1 MNDLAV
7 AAHDATQLVA
17 LWSRLANK
25 IFTFSKSE
33 PNEALTSIFTF
44 HKRTYIRPIRS
55 VELAG
60 ILIAPHESEG
70 GLRLEAQRKQNAK
83 TSVNTL
89 DEELL
94 RKKKQQL
101 QTVVKAKVFSVNY
114 SVFGNN
120 DRLVIVGPCWA
131 EEAGV
136 AVV

>member
-1 MNDLAV
+1 M
-7 AAHDATQLVA
+7 
-17 LWSRLANK
+17 SRTKHLLRYLHFINVWW
-25 IFTFSKSE
+25 
-33 PNEALTSIFTF
+33 
-44 HKRTYIRPIRS
+44 S

-131 EEAGV
+131 EEAGRQLCNNNKKV
-136 AVV
+136 ELNSNIVITIKELK